1 MDKQWYI
8 ETMKYYYSALKK
20 KLSHHEN
27 AWRNL
32 KSVLLSSISQCE
44 KVTYTYYVSPIKHSG
59 KGKL

>member
-1 MDKQWYI
+1 
-8 ETMKYYYSALKK
+8 MKYYYSALKK

-44 KVTYTYYVSPIKHSG
+44 KVTYTYYGIPIKHSG